1 MENRPPVETGVW
13 RRKRVET
20 RSMMVRD
27 LTRFSWFCVVAM
39 RFNARL
45 YGCRLKPASETRN
58 AFKRVRDSGVLLRGF
73 CRLPVPALPPNAWW
87 AEGRAAAATAPSRHS
102 PPPA

>member
-45 YGCRLKPASETRN
+45 YGCRLKPASDVIFR
-58 AFKRVRDSGVLLRGF
+58 AIMVQVLSPNLGHPF
-73 CRLPVPALPPNAWW
+73 SPKPVH
-87 AEGRAAAATAPSRHS
+87 RFS
-102 PPPA
+102 PKVVH